1 MIKVDKSAVTVKGIE
16 PTVRAE
22 FCVLCKNLREIYAD
36 RYGIEEADE
45 MLLDDLN
52 DSKKTADEINAEIE
66 KLKGEHDILGEIAK
80 LIEKLYKEGK

>member
-1 MIKVDKSAVTVKGIE
+1 
-16 PTVRAE
+16 
-22 FCVLCKNLREIYAD
+22 
-36 RYGIEEADE
+36 